1 VILIGY
7 GNEPG
12 RVKSLAEED
21 DVDDDVGVATAV
33 VVEVVLV
40 ELFEVF
46 LRSA

>member
-21 DVDDDVGVATAV
+21 DVDDEVGVAAALVDVAV
-33 VVEVVLV
+33 V
-40 ELFEVF
+40 ELFEPF
-46 LRSA
+46 LRRV